1 MDVRAFGRNARGKTA
16 LVRKGLRGAKTD
28 CGCDRCGTKAMADG
42 QGILPEAWMVIRRE
56 VFTNKGPKSLEI
68 QDLCESCTTLHDLF
82 MRELKK

>member
-1 MDVRAFGRNARGKTA
+1 
-16 LVRKGLRGAKTD
+16 
-28 CGCDRCGTKAMADG
+28 MADG